1 MSGSF
6 IIIHN
11 IEDLYNIL
19 KEIEDFT
26 KYTVLR
32 TTDLNLKLENEK
44 IENNFDNYVLISQ
57 NDEKK
62 ISNLNR
68 LVINEW
74 PIKIDKLLDKINI
87 SLLKKNYKDQ
97 SSISINKYTL
107 DINSRKLLNK
117 DRAIKL
123 TQKETEIIIFLIKSK
138 KGIPISKLQKEVWGH
153 NLELE
158 THTVETHI
166 YRLRSK
172 IAKSFKDDNFISST
186 KQGYVLKN

>member
-44 IENNFDNYVLISQ
+44 IENKFDNYVLISQ

-166 YRLRSK
+166 YRLRKK
-172 IAKSFKDDNFISST
+172 IFKVFKDENFILST
-186 KQGYVLKN
+186 DDGYKI

>member
-123 TQKETEIIIFLIKSK
+123 TQKETEIIIFLNKYK

-166 YRLRSK
+166 YRLRKK
-172 IAKSFKDDNFISST
+172 IFKVFKDENFILST
-186 KQGYVLKN
+186 DDGYKI

>member
-26 KYTVLR
+26 KYKVLR

-166 YRLRSK
+166 YRLRKK
-172 IAKSFKDDNFISST
+172 IFKVFKDENFILST
-186 KQGYVLKN
+186 DDGYKI

>member
-166 YRLRSK
+166 YRLRKK
-172 IAKSFKDDNFISST
+172 IFKVFKDENFILST
-186 KQGYVLKN
+186 DDGYKI